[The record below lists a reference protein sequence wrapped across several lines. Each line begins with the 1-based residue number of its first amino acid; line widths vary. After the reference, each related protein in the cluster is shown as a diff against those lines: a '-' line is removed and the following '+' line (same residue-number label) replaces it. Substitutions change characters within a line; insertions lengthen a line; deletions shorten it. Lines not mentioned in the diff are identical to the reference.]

1 MSTRTSKQIAA
12 GQVRSLRVMREKL
25 LGMAKQWE
33 DLDEFNI
40 SELETLAYQVE
51 KVAAGFVQD
60 SKELG
65 AI

>member
-12 GQVRSLRVMREKL
+12 GQVRTLRSMREKL

-40 SELETLAYQVE
+40 SELETLAYQAE

-60 SKELG
+60 SNGLG